1 MAHDPLD
8 GLEVGQ
14 VPLRHVHQLGGVYL
28 VGEVG
33 RAVLQRGRV
42 FILVAVFLGM
52 GTTEASRGP
61 AQRLGP
67 QAARPSAPPLPPPVR
82 CARPRGLTSSSPS
95 LSSSPL
101 APLSPPSP
109 QPPLPPGPG
118 HLPLLP
124 KPQPHPATP
133 PAHSL
138 GPRPATPHARSSGVR
153 CFPPFPEPQ
162 PLPRAPPP
170 HLVLSLHP
178 QGLCCP
184 QQLHPRPLY
193 LNPTPICN
201 SLLRPVPPSPP
212 ARSIPPHP
220 ALPASTSRLY
230 PGSEWLS
237 SISQAGT
244 AVKHLN

>member
-1 MAHDPLD
+1 MGVAHDPLD

-170 HLVLSLHP
+170 TSF
-178 QGLCCP
+178 
-184 QQLHPRPLY
+184 
-193 LNPTPICN
+193 
-201 SLLRPVPPSPP
+201 S
-212 ARSIPPHP
+212 RSIPRVSAALSSFTHVLFTLIPLPYVTPSSVQCPPHP
-220 ALPASTSRLY
+220 PPGPSHPTPPSLPPPPAST
-230 PGSEWLS
+230 PEVNGSPASPRREPQS
-237 SISQAGT
+237 ST
-244 AVKHLN
+244 

>member
-124 KPQPHPATP
+124 AALLC
-133 PAHSL
+133 PAH
-138 GPRPATPHARSSGVR
+138 PSGK
-153 CFPPFPEPQ
+153 
-162 PLPRAPPP
+162 
-170 HLVLSLHP
+170 
-178 QGLCCP
+178 
-184 QQLHPRPLY
+184 
-193 LNPTPICN
+193 
-201 SLLRPVPPSPP
+201 
-212 ARSIPPHP
+212 
-220 ALPASTSRLY
+220 PASQSLDSDGGPVAPGQRLELGAWGVGVGRTQRLTWRGDRDGPGGRLDMVSRAVFSC
-230 PGSEWLS
+230 PTKRPKGAPEAGGKWRSEGRLVAPVTRS
-237 SISQAGT
+237 APCRFLKE
-244 AVKHLN
+244 APEEPDPR